1 MSEQRAAYTTSTA
14 PGVKVTYINDKPD
27 VREYLINLRRD
38 LLHKVKQLDEL
49 IARLP
54 SEESSIGR

>member
-1 MSEQRAAYTTSTA
+1 MREQRAPYTATPSVNVPFKIEYA
-14 PGVKVTYINDKPD
+14 NDAPD

-38 LLHKVKQLDEL
+38 LLRKVKDLDEL

-54 SEESSIGR
+54 PS